1 MWSLR
6 GETVLNREKAA
17 GWKPALRKK
26 RSGSVVAG
34 AVDDGDGVGEKV
46 GEGVERFDGAF
57 GAAGQIQD

>member
-1 MWSLR
+1 MAAGR
-6 GETVLNREKAA
+6 GDDGHT

-46 GEGVERFDGAF
+46 GEGVEGFDGAL